1 MDQFLINLVGS
12 AGSGLFAYALVFGVL
27 LACGLGVPLPEDIS
41 LITGGFLVH
50 QGKADLTLMMLVGYF
65 GIIIGD
71 SMIFFAGRRLGS
83 KVGTPGQGGLFSK
96 IITPEKRA
104 RVELLFKKHG
114 QKIIMI
120 ARFMPGVRTV
130 TYFTAGS
137 VGMRYATFAIF
148 DSVAA
153 LASAPIFVYLGFRFG
168 GQLDWL
174 IEQLKSGQRTVL
186 LAVAV
191 VGAIGFLIYRWRSK
205 KEQALNQAALRA
217 ISKETPAQAAEP
229 PPQA

>member
-1 MDQFLINLVGS
+1 MDQFLINLVSG
-12 AGSGLFAYALVFGVL
+12 AGSGIFAYALVFGVL

-41 LITGGFLVH
+41 LITGGFLVY
-50 QGKADLTLMMLVGYF
+50 QGKAQLGVMMAVGYL
-65 GIIIGD
+65 GILIGD
-71 SMIFFAGRRLGS
+71 SMIFYAGRRIGS
-83 KVGTPGQGGLFSK
+83 RVGTQGGLFAR
-96 IITPEKRA
+96 IVTAEKRA

-137 VGMRYATFAIF
+137 VGMRYATFALF

-168 GQLDWL
+168 GELDWL
-174 IEQLKSGQRTVL
+174 IEQLKHGQRTVL
-186 LAVAV
+186 LTVAALGV
-191 VGAIGFLIYRWRSK
+191 IGFLIYRWRSK
-205 KEQALNQAALRA
+205 REQALNQAALRA
-217 ISKETPAQAAEP
+217 ISRETPVQPAAP
-229 PPQA
+229 PPNGP